1 MAPPMNPS
9 WPSRRLWHQLLWL
22 GALALLAAPALADE
36 ALARR
41 FAAAALRAGD
51 TGGRAFAVVSKP
63 AATVWVFDRH
73 GQLLASS
80 AVLLGQATGDAA
92 PPDVGSR
99 PLHQLRPHEKVTSA
113 GRFLTEAGR
122 NHRGEDIVWLDYD
135 AALSMHRVRNVPGEH
150 RPERLRT
157 PGAADKR
164 ISFGCINVPERFYDR
179 TIDPLFSRSR
189 GVVYVLPETRALG
202 QVFDFV
208 RGPDR

>member
-9 WPSRRLWHQLLWL
+9 WPSRRLWRQLLWL

-113 GRFLTEAGR
+113 GRFLTEAETRHPDRSVVPIESMVKAYYRKKG
-122 NHRGEDIVWLDYD
+122 YD
-135 AALSMHRVRNVPGEH
+135 AEGKPTPRLLS
-150 RPERLRT
+150 RLGI
-157 PGAADKR
+157 PVAGGSAA
-164 ISFGCINVPERFYDR
+164 
-179 TIDPLFSRSR
+179 
-189 GVVYVLPETRALG
+189 
-202 QVFDFV
+202 
-208 RGPDR
+208 

>member
-113 GRFLTEAGR
+113 GRFLT
-122 NHRGEDIVWLDYD
+122 
-135 AALSMHRVRNVPGEH
+135 
-150 RPERLRT
+150 
-157 PGAADKR
+157 
-164 ISFGCINVPERFYDR
+164 
-179 TIDPLFSRSR
+179 
-189 GVVYVLPETRALG
+189 
-202 QVFDFV
+202 
-208 RGPDR
+208 